1 MIKQDT
7 GAQCFEFNV
16 PTLSCNQLEKS
27 SLLMFNTKSGKAIEI
42 DCFVFRSAKAPDNN
56 DLHILISFPQ
66 FSSSC
71 FHTVNLTAV
80 YLFPL
85 EHLPS
90 RRSAHSKIVWV
101 FHSISSVQ
109 KFRFWPPAHQDVS
122 ISQTSLG
129 KIAFFKNILH
139 SIWSKLCA
147 DDALRQL
154 LHAIVQIFM
163 ASSKVSNRF

>member
-1 MIKQDT
+1 MSRLCRAISWKNLPCLCSTLNQAKQ
-7 GAQCFEFNV
+7 
-16 PTLSCNQLEKS
+16 
-27 SLLMFNTKSGKAIEI
+27 I

-139 SIWSKLCA
+139 LIWSKLCA